1 MNSALGDV
9 SALIVVTCRD
19 LQPRQ
24 LATLNRRSNFNLG
37 LTRLLNG
44 SRLFVVYLFSNT
56 FRYIQCTC
64 TLVQYTIYMYIVHVH
79 VSFIILT
86 ISQKC
91 IHEFSR
97 LGIQVSCTFY
107 FSFMINFC
115 YSRLPGC
122 RCTCLYIHVSR

>member
-1 MNSALGDV
+1 MQGFAAEAASYFE
-9 SALIVVTCRD
+9 ST
-19 LQPRQ
+19 LQFQPGFEP
-24 LATLNRRSNFNLG
+24 AAE
-37 LTRLLNG
+37 RLKAVRCISL
-44 SRLFVVYLFSNT
+44 LKHIQVYT
-56 FRYIQCTC
+56 MYMYTVC